1 MSRLRGFGVL
11 EKFATKKAERGNLR
25 VALRDKYRLPEVRG
39 PLSMVQTAGEDLDHA
54 EDLEK
59 MVEEEEKEEENNKSF
74 LGKIQDLD
82 VDIKTRGHHDGG
94 EAGRR
99 GEEHWDV
106 NAVRTSGTYENCLV
120 AHFEA

>member
-1 MSRLRGFGVL
+1 MTGYHCHR
-11 EKFATKKAERGNLR
+11 
-25 VALRDKYRLPEVRG
+25 
-39 PLSMVQTAGEDLDHA
+39 MVQTAGEDLDHA

>member
-1 MSRLRGFGVL
+1 
-11 EKFATKKAERGNLR
+11 
-25 VALRDKYRLPEVRG
+25 
-39 PLSMVQTAGEDLDHA
+39 
-54 EDLEK
+54 

-99 GEEHWDV
+99 GVEHWDV
-106 NAVRTSGTYENCLV
+106 NAPLSFLLFVQVFLGPMLFPNPLSPSPLAGP
-120 AHFEA
+120 EAGLYTQHMIGQRGYS